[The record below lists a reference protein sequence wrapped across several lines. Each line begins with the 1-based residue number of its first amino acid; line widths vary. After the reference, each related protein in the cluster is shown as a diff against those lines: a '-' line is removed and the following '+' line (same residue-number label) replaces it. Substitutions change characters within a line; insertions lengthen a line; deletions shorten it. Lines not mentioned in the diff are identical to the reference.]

1 MAVTNNLYPPVVD
14 TYMPAFLIA
23 DNSGDIVSVT
33 KNYTVTSYVDQEA
46 YDAALDQYI
55 YNSDVDGVQE
65 LWDEYEI
72 KLAAIRAQYPDE
84 DDPRRIEAQR
94 VLRQQY
100 DALLLELISGSS
112 NKDRTEEIFFED
124 RPDSVQIA
132 KTATFDTTNTTKPNY
147 ICRVYFSLSMFNSI
161 SEIANAQVTVR
172 SQLTNRT
179 VLHKTKYP
187 CEVMLKAIQ
196 TDTTRTTDDKYYIEI
211 RPEDL
216 EGLNFIVDQYYKVQ
230 IRFTSTDA
238 EDSGI
243 DLTDPDA
250 VQAIDSW
257 LSRNL
262 QYFSE
267 WSTVCLIRGISV
279 PTIKLQDFDEGS
291 DTDIYDTI
299 VNTQVIGV
307 LSFADANETETL
319 RSYRLKAYDENEN
332 LLIDSGDI
340 YSNDFTDINNFNYT
354 FKYWFK
360 ANNTY
365 HFTLTYVTQN
375 LYTETHTYEFNVL
388 QAETPDL
395 NLQVTAYKD
404 EENGRIGMRVNRSR
418 AKGRYTGQL
427 IIRRASS
434 KDNFTIWEDMYITSY
449 DHVAYIDFTWYDY
462 TIESGVFYLYGIQ
475 GVDTNGARTPMTMF
489 KKPVMCIF
497 EHIFLTGNDKQLK
510 IEFNPSLTSFKHT
523 LSEARVDTIGSKYP
537 FIKRNGYVDY
547 VQFPLG
553 GLISTAMDADG
564 LFTTKEKVYADAYD
578 YYEEYNEENEVKLY
592 QDIVWEKFFRDK
604 VSSFLYADEVRLFRS
619 PTEGNFLVRIMDVNF
634 QPNQTLGR
642 RLWSFTSTAYEVD
655 DCNLE
660 NYKKYNII
668 TIDDNTTAI
677 SGGEDEPSTLTPI
690 RRIVFINNETEFPAV
705 GKSQVMY
712 VYNNDFYLW
721 DEDNEDYKLISVPLW
736 NQDEPDFT
744 GLTGMSKQ
752 LYTDNID
759 LYLWNET
766 NEEYDKISVPI
777 MEG

>member
-1 MAVTNNLYPPVVD
+1 
-14 TYMPAFLIA
+14 
-23 DNSGDIVSVT
+23 
-33 KNYTVTSYVDQEA
+33 
-46 YDAALDQYI
+46 
-55 YNSDVDGVQE
+55 
-65 LWDEYEI
+65 
-72 KLAAIRAQYPDE
+72 
-84 DDPRRIEAQR
+84 
-94 VLRQQY
+94 
-100 DALLLELISGSS
+100 
-112 NKDRTEEIFFED
+112 
-124 RPDSVQIA
+124 
-132 KTATFDTTNTTKPNY
+132 
-147 ICRVYFSLSMFNSI
+147 
-161 SEIANAQVTVR
+161 
-172 SQLTNRT
+172 
-179 VLHKTKYP
+179 
-187 CEVMLKAIQ
+187 
-196 TDTTRTTDDKYYIEI
+196 
-211 RPEDL
+211 
-216 EGLNFIVDQYYKVQ
+216 
-230 IRFTSTDA
+230 
-238 EDSGI
+238 
-243 DLTDPDA
+243 
-250 VQAIDSW
+250 
-257 LSRNL
+257 
-262 QYFSE
+262 
-267 WSTVCLIRGISV
+267 
-279 PTIKLQDFDEGS
+279 
-291 DTDIYDTI
+291 
-299 VNTQVIGV
+299 
-307 LSFADANETETL
+307 
-319 RSYRLKAYDENEN
+319 
-332 LLIDSGDI
+332 
-340 YSNDFTDINNFNYT
+340 
-354 FKYWFK
+354 
-360 ANNTY
+360 
-365 HFTLTYVTQN
+365 
-375 LYTETHTYEFNVL
+375 
-388 QAETPDL
+388 
-395 NLQVTAYKD
+395 
-404 EENGRIGMRVNRSR
+404 MRVNRSR